1 MGLSTSARSCQEPV
15 ELIRRA
21 LSIVFVVAVV
31 IVELSCGQQ
40 INYPSPTI
48 IGLSPT
54 SIAAGQ
60 PQFTLTVTGQQFVPA
75 SQILWDGRAIV
86 QTLYTDVHTLT
97 AQIPASLITTGGV
110 VPISVDTPQPGG
122 GTTLTVNFTIN
133 GAPSPVPSITYVTP
147 ATALAGAASF
157 TLHVNGTGFVPASV
171 VTINGQS
178 ISTFYSNSTLLT
190 STISSS
196 SLSTIGTLS
205 VAVFNPQPNGGVS
218 NVVLLPIYSPL
229 PSLTTISPTGAA
241 VGSTADTVAI
251 TGSGFYPGSVA
262 YFNGSPLTTTYSS
275 STTLAA
281 IVPPGDLGLAGVF
294 NIQVFNAGT
303 GGGLSNPLSFAVNP
317 TTLGLGLPELV
328 DLGPNGVQANNGI
341 GNIGFSGPS
350 IAGTGSFVA
359 FASIS
364 TNLVA
369 NDTNGASDI
378 FVRETCEGSGS
389 CVPKTVLASVSS
401 SGAQANGASLQP
413 SLETSGR
420 YVAFSSV
427 ATNLDPN
434 FPSVNGSVKQ
444 VYIRDT
450 TTTAAPPTMTPVF
463 VEYLTSLVS
472 VAADG
477 VTPANADATS
487 PAISPDG
494 RFVAFVSAAT
504 NLVTAIPT
512 NGIVQVYLR
521 DTCLG
526 FPSEDC
532 TPTTYMVSSPNG
544 ITAGNAD
551 SSQPSVSTD
560 AQYVSFTST
569 ASNLVGGLVPT
580 ASQIFLRELCTSTV
594 TVTPGVNTI
603 TCNSSVAPSLIS
615 SPDGVTPGNGASS
628 ESAVTSDGNFFV
640 FVSSATNLATGVAS
654 TVPQIY
660 MLDSCLTPTS
670 TTTTTCTRSMI
681 LISSPDMITSPTTPG
696 NLLSEYPTVSS
707 DGQYVAFASEAT
719 NIAPNTT
726 NGFEN
731 VFVRNTCL
739 NFEVTTTGETC
750 TPTTVLRS
758 VSNTATVEG
767 NGNSDYPQISQD
779 GHTVVFLSF
788 ASNLVSTDTNN
799 LEDIFLGATSF

>member
-1 MGLSTSARSCQEPV
+1 M
-15 ELIRRA
+15 IRRA
-21 LSIVFVVAVV
+21 LRILFTLAAVIFAVASCGEQISYPAPTITSLSPSSIV
-31 IVELSCGQQ
+31 
-40 INYPSPTI
+40 
-48 IGLSPT
+48 
-54 SIAAGQ
+54 AGQ
-60 PQFTLTVTGQQFVPA
+60 PQFTLTVIGQQFVPS
-75 SQILWDGRAIV
+75 SQILWNGRAVV
-86 QTLYTDVHTLT
+86 QTLYTDVHTIT
-97 AQIPASLITTGGV
+97 ALIPVALFETGGV
-110 VPISVDTPQPGG
+110 VQISVETPQPGG
-122 GTTLTVNFTIN
+122 GTTLTLPFTIN
-133 GAPSPVPSITYVTP
+133 GAASPVPSITSITP
-147 ATALAGAASF
+147 STAIAGAGSF
-157 TLHVNGTGFVPASV
+157 NLHITGTGFVPASEV
-171 VTINGQS
+171 MVNSVAQGTS
-178 ISTFYSNSTLLT
+178 YTNSTILT
-190 STISSS
+190 ATIPGS
-196 SLSTIGTLS
+196 SLSAIGTLS
-205 VAVFNPQPNGGVS
+205 VTIFNPQPSGGVS
-218 NVVLLPIYSPL
+218 NVVLLPVYSTL
-229 PSLTTISPTGAA
+229 PGLNTISPTSAA
-241 VGSTADTVAI
+241 VGVASETLTI
-251 TGSGFYPGSVA
+251 TGTGFYPGSVA
-262 YFNGSPLTTTYSS
+262 YFNGTPLTTTYSS
-275 STTLAA
+275 STTLSAS
-281 IVPPGDLGLAGVF
+281 VPSGNLGLAGVF
-294 NIQVFNAGT
+294 DVQVFNVGT
-303 GGGLSNPLSFAVNP
+303 GGGLSNPLSFAVNA
-317 TTLGLGLPELV
+317 TAAGLGLPELV
-328 DLGPNGVQANNGI
+328 DLAPNGAQANNGI

-350 IAGTGSFVA
+350 IAGSGTYVA

-369 NDTNGASDI
+369 NGTTAASDV
-378 FVRETCEGSGS
+378 FVRQTCAGSSS

-401 SGAQANGASLQP
+401 SGAQGNGASLQP
-413 SLETSGR
+413 SLENSGR

-434 FPSVNGSVKQ
+434 FPTVNGGTQQ

-450 TTTAAPPTMTPVF
+450 SATTPPATMTPVF

-477 VTPANADATS
+477 VSPANADASS

-512 NGIVQVYLR
+512 NGIAQVYLR

-544 ITAGNAD
+544 ITAGNAP
-551 SSQPSVSTD
+551 SSQPSLSTD

-569 ASNLVGGLVPT
+569 ASNLVGGVVPT
-580 ASQIFLRELCTSTV
+580 ASQIFLRELCTST
-594 TVTPGVNTI
+594 TTTTPGVNTI

-628 ESAVTSDGNFFV
+628 ESVVTSDGNFFV
-640 FVSSATNLATGVAS
+640 FTSSATNLAVGVAS

-660 MLDSCLTPTS
+660 MLDSCLTPT
-670 TTTTTCTRSMI
+670 TTSTTCTRSMI
-681 LISSPDMITSPTTPG
+681 LISSPDMTTSPTTPG

-726 NGFEN
+726 NGVEN

-750 TPTTVLRS
+750 EPTTVLRS
-758 VSNTATVEG
+758 VSNTSTVEG
-767 NGNSDYPQISQD
+767 NGNSLYPQISQD
-779 GHTVVFLSF
+779 GHTVAFLSF
-788 ASNLVSTDTNN
+788 ASNLVSDDTNN